1 MSGRSDID
9 WLAHEGAVHRYLQWL
24 ASERRLALNSQLAY
38 QGDLA
43 LLKQTLALPV
53 ERETLAGL
61 GHAQMKQALGRLR
74 AGGLAATS
82 LARVLS
88 SWRGFY
94 RYLVDRESLAGN
106 PCAGLSAPKA
116 EKRLPSI
123 LTAEQAINL
132 LTAIAQTDEE
142 TQPRWQTLRDSAL
155 FELAY
160 SSGLRVSELTNLN
173 IAQLDLAGG
182 EVRVLGKGSKTRV
195 VPIGTAA
202 VKAIGDWVNA
212 RDAAFSDIA
221 STDSDALFLA
231 ATGKRLTP
239 RAVQLS
245 IKRYA
250 KAAGITVDVHPHMLR
265 HSCASHVL
273 QSAQDL
279 RAVQELLG
287 HASIA
292 STQVYT
298 HLDFAHLAKVYDAA
312 HPRAKRTK

>member
-1 MSGRSDID
+1 VNARSEVD

-38 QGDLA
+38 QGDLS
-43 LLKQTLALPV
+43 LLKQTLTLPI
-53 ERETLAGL
+53 ERESLANL
-61 GHAQMKQALGRLR
+61 AHSQIKQALGRLR
-74 AGGLAATS
+74 SAGLAATS

-106 PCAGLSAPKA
+106 PCTGLSAPKA

-132 LTAIAQTDEE
+132 LTTIAQTEEE
-142 TQPRWQTLRDSAL
+142 TQPRWQTFRDSAL

-160 SSGLRVSELTNLN
+160 SSGLRVSELTNMN
-173 IAQLDLAGG
+173 TAQLDLTGG

-195 VPIGTAA
+195 VPIGSAA
-202 VKAIGDWVNA
+202 VKAIREWVSA
-212 RDAAFSDIA
+212 KEAAFADIA
-221 STDSDALFLA
+221 AVDGEALFLA

-245 IKRYA
+245 IKRYSR
-250 KAAGITVDVHPHMLR
+250 AAGITVDVHPHMLR

-312 HPRAKRTK
+312 HPRAKRGK